1 MALILNIDTSTSFAS
16 LALGKDGET
25 IGVSS
30 NADQKDHASWLHIA
44 IRELLLDNNVPV
56 NALDAIAVTGGPGS
70 YTGLRV
76 SMSTAKGISYAAN
89 IQLIIHNTLEVMTN
103 SVLQKFRHTLFC
115 PMLDA
120 RRMEVFTAVYDE
132 QLNSQLKPTALILDN
147 ESYHDQLNNNRIVFF
162 GSGAE
167 KFSKICSH
175 PNAVFA
181 ESNFSAEDMVYA
193 SELKYQQGKF
203 ADLAYSGPE
212 YLKEFHDTSKN

>member
-25 IGVSS
+25 IGTSS

-44 IRELLLDNNVPV
+44 IRELLLNHNIPV
-56 NALDAIAVTGGPGS
+56 NALHAIAVTGGPGS

-76 SMSTAKGISYAAN
+76 SMSTAKGICYAAN
-89 IQLIIHNTLEVMTN
+89 IPLIIHNTLEVMTHA
-103 SVLQKFRHTLFC
+103 VLQKYDQALYC

-132 QLNSQLKPTALILDN
+132 QLNAQLKPTALILNN
-147 ESYHDQLNNNRIVFF
+147 ESYHDQLNNHKIVFF
-162 GSGAE
+162 GSGAQ
-167 KFSKICSH
+167 KFSRICNH
-175 PNAVFA
+175 PNAVFTQ
-181 ESNFSAEDMVYA
+181 SNFSAEDMVYA
-193 SELKYQQGKF
+193 SEQKYQQEKF

>member
-16 LALGKDGET
+16 LALGKDGQL
-25 IGVSS
+25 IAVSS

-44 IRELLLDNNVPV
+44 IRELLQNNNLSV

-76 SMSTAKGISYAAN
+76 SMSTAKGICYAAN
-89 IQLIIHNTLEVMTN
+89 IPLIIHNTLEVMTN
-103 SVLQKFRHTLFC
+103 SVLQKFRNTLFC

-132 QLNSQLKPTALILDN
+132 DLNSQLNPTALILEN
-147 ESYHDQLNNNRIVFF
+147 ESYHDQLNNNKIVFF
-162 GSGAE
+162 GSGSE
-167 KFSKICSH
+167 KFSKICNH
-175 PNAVFA
+175 PNAMFI
-181 ESNFSAEDMVYA
+181 ESNFSAEDMVML
-193 SELKYQQGKF
+193 SEKKYQQEKF
-203 ADLAYSGPE
+203 ADIAYSGPE

>member
-25 IGVSS
+25 IGTSS

-44 IRELLLDNNVPV
+44 IRELLLNHNIPV
-56 NALDAIAVTGGPGS
+56 NALHAIAVTGGPGS

-76 SMSTAKGISYAAN
+76 SMSTAKGICYAAN
-89 IQLIIHNTLEVMTN
+89 IPLIIHNTLEVMTHA
-103 SVLQKFRHTLFC
+103 VLQKYEQALYC

-132 QLNSQLKPTALILDN
+132 QLNAQLKPTALILNN
-147 ESYHDQLNNNRIVFF
+147 ESYHDQLNNHKIVFF
-162 GSGAE
+162 GSGAQ
-167 KFSKICSH
+167 KFSRICNH
-175 PNAVFA
+175 PNAVFTQ
-181 ESNFSAEDMVYA
+181 SNFSAEDMVYA
-193 SELKYQQGKF
+193 SEQKYQQEKF

>member
-25 IGVSS
+25 IGTSS

-44 IRELLLDNNVPV
+44 IRELLLNHNIPV
-56 NALDAIAVTGGPGS
+56 NALHAIAVTGGPGS

-76 SMSTAKGISYAAN
+76 SMSTAKGICYAAN
-89 IQLIIHNTLEVMTN
+89 IPLIIHNTLEVMTHA
-103 SVLQKFRHTLFC
+103 VLQKYDQALYC

-132 QLNSQLKPTALILDN
+132 QLNAQLKPTALILNN
-147 ESYHDQLNNNRIVFF
+147 ESYHDQLNNHKIVFF
-162 GSGAE
+162 GSGAQ
-167 KFSKICSH
+167 KFSRICNH
-175 PNAVFA
+175 PNAVFTQ
-181 ESNFSAEDMVYA
+181 SNFSAEDMVYA
-193 SELKYQQGKF
+193 SEQKYQQEKF
-203 ADLAYSGPE
+203 ADLAYSGPD